1 MSIQSKGATL
11 ASLAAVMALSMSPV
25 FAAAHSGAAPAGT
38 KQPAG
43 SSGAAIGASDKV
55 HCYGVQSCKGN
66 SDCKTAEHS
75 CKGQNACKG
84 HGFKAVAAKDC
95 MDKGGVIADVMAK

>member
-11 ASLAAVMALSMSPV
+11 ASLAAVLALSAPV
-25 FAAAHSGAAPAGT
+25 AFGAAHSGAAPT
-38 KQPAG
+38 KSPAG
-43 SSGAAIGASDKV
+43 SVGATIAASDKV
-55 HCYGVQSCKGN
+55 HCYGVHSCKGN

-84 HGFKAVAAKDC
+84 HGFKGMSAKACLND
-95 MDKGGVIADVMAK
+95 GGTIADVKAK

>member
-1 MSIQSKGATL
+1 MSIQSKGAAL
-11 ASLAAVMALSMSPV
+11 ASIAAVMALSMS
-25 FAAAHSGAAPAGT
+25 AAVAAENP
-38 KQPAG
+38 KG

-66 SDCKTAEHS
+66 SDCKTAEHA

-84 HGFKAVAAKDC
+84 HGFKGVSAKDC
-95 MDKGGVIADVMAK
+95 FDKGGVIADLKAK